1 MNNLFKNDVFKKA
14 YLQLILQSIKNDCI
28 IQLQKKNIENPDKII
43 NDTFKSLN
51 LSIDPSQID
60 PSQNDPSKPKKQKAL
75 LHWLR
80 KRNYNRSN

>member
-1 MNNLFKNDVFKKA
+1 MKNDVFKKA
-14 YLQLILQSIKNDCI
+14 YLQLILQSIKDDCI
-28 IQLQKKNIENPDKII
+28 IQLQKKNIENPEKII
-43 NDTFKSLN
+43 NDTFNSLN
-51 LSIDPSQID
+51 LSIE